1 MSVRGPNL
9 TAVAALGAAAV
20 LALAPGGAGAAGGTQ
35 LTGKVWQLTS
45 LGGKKPL
52 TGTSITL
59 ELGADGKLS
68 GSSGC
73 NSYGGTYTAGR
84 RAFEVAPTLVSTQM
98 ACAEPVMAQETA
110 YVHALLAARAYTVR
124 RGALTLRSAAGKQLL
139 SFAVQSQALAG
150 TSWKVVSYN
159 DGKAL
164 VSVLAKTE
172 LTAAFG
178 KDGKLTG
185 SSGCNRYD
193 ATYTAKA
200 PRLELGPIAA
210 TRMACGEPAGVMEQ
224 ESAYL
229 AALGV
234 AATYRIEGPGLELR
248 NAKGAAVV
256 SLTRA

>member
-1 MSVRGPNL
+1 MSLRRLNASAA
-9 TAVAALGAAAV
+9 AVLGAAAL
-20 LALAPGGAGAAGGTQ
+20 LALAAAGADAAGGTQ
-35 LTGKVWQLTS
+35 LTGKVWRLTS
-45 LGGKKPL
+45 LGGNKPL
-52 TGTSITL
+52 AGTSITL
-59 ELGADGKLS
+59 ELGADGKMS

-84 RAFEVAPTLVSTQM
+84 HTFKVAPTLVSTQM
-98 ACAEPVMAQETA
+98 ACAAPVMTQETA

-124 RGALTLRSAAGKQLL
+124 GGALALRSAGGRQLL

-178 KDGKLTG
+178 KNGKLTG

-193 ATYTAKA
+193 AAYTAKA
-200 PRLELGPIAA
+200 PHIELGPIAS
-210 TRMACGEPAGVMEQ
+210 TRMACGDPAGVMEQ

-229 AALGV
+229 AALG
-234 AATYRIEGPGLELR
+234 AASTYRIEGPRLELR
-248 NAKGAAVV
+248 NAKGASVV